1 MEELRLFANMP
12 VFDEPVHFWMIR
24 AKRGFFFDEYVSN
37 RFIAIGWNLVR
48 ASRIRTHLT
57 ETQEKV
63 LKEEIQEEYEEKLPG
78 AALNKCLKFL
88 HEVKSGDIAMIVGKD
103 RIAFAK
109 IGEYYEVADDTLTV
123 DLEKQVHSS
132 IEHANI
138 KTETFACPYV
148 KRRRIEIIKIINADD
163 SVNPYLYRAMAVNR
177 HSLSELSDYAE
188 SILSACYDSFS
199 YGGKLSVTFRVE
211 QEGSIN
217 AIALS
222 NFISYSAQILSCGDT
237 DAVSVKTA
245 LHSPGDIL
253 LQIWN
258 FVKENAAVLLICYMA
273 VFGGKIGNLEFN
285 SIISII
291 KDIINRDYSAKKK
304 ELELRKMA
312 AEAKIAEQDAIAK
325 ELENLEIMR
334 AHRLSQA
341 DTLVKPLSEAA
352 DYLQIKPDDSIV
364 VDIREYLKNRGDHT
378 EGQ

>member
-1 MEELRLFANMP
+1 MEELQLFANMP
-12 VFDEPVHFWMIR
+12 VFDESVHFWMIR

-37 RFIAIGWNLVR
+37 RFIAIGWNLVK
-48 ASRIRTHLT
+48 ASRIKSPLT

-88 HEVKSGDIAMIVGKD
+88 HEVKIGDIAMIFGKD
-103 RIAFAK
+103 LIAFAK
-109 IGEYYEVADDTLTV
+109 IGVYYEAADDTLTV

-132 IEHANI
+132 IEHANL
-138 KTETFACPYV
+138 KTDTFTCPYV
-148 KRRRIEIIKIINADD
+148 KRRQIEVIKIINADE

-188 SILSACYDSFS
+188 SILSACYDSFF

-211 QEGSIN
+211 QAGSIN

-222 NFISYSAQILSCGDT
+222 NFISCAAQILSCGDS

-258 FVKENAAVLLICYMA
+258 FAKENAPVLLVCYMA
-273 VFGGKIGNLEFN
+273 VFGGKYGNLEFN

-291 KDIINRDYSAKKK
+291 KDIINRNYTSRKHS
-304 ELELRKMA
+304 LELRKME
-312 AEAKIAEQDAIAK
+312 AEVKTAEQEALAK
-325 ELENLEIMR
+325 ELENIEKIQRLQ
-334 AHRLSQA
+334 LSQV

-352 DYLQIKPDDSIV
+352 EHLRIKPNDSTIIDLRDYLKK
-364 VDIREYLKNRGDHT
+364 REDQT